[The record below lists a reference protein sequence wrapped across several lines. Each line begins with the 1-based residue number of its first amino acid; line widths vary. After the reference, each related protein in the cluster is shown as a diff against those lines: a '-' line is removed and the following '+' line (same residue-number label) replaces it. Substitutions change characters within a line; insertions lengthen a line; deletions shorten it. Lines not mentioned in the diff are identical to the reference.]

1 MKDYKVIFLF
11 CFILLI
17 SGCVTLRETRLPA
30 TYEGSY
36 GFPAYELFPPIDP
49 NWRFD
54 SKDKDMQS
62 LSFIN
67 ADNYTYIFCWLT
79 PVFKEYSEIRSEKD
93 IIDYFQNK
101 RLKELKLS
109 PDVILSEKS
118 IDRKEKN
125 INGLKYK
132 ILTFEYKI
140 EKDSYKNIIY
150 YATTHEDFMLTSSLF
165 IDKKYVRNK
174 ELEAQL
180 VSDLEGIIKNIKIKQ
195 PKKEDIIEL
204 RVYYA
209 YDNFIESADKKYLV
223 KKRKETKEKY
233 DIAVQEVQQWIE
245 LVNDNYRGYDMLGFL
260 YSYNDQ
266 LELFGEG
273 FDCNKAL
280 KQFNSSI
287 SIRNYYKNA
296 HLNLASLY
304 KNTGAIDKAIS
315 EYETLIKISPN
326 DDNVYYELGM
336 LYEKEKRDRKKARE
350 YYDKAIRYWGTGLAT
365 LEELKSKLKE
375 WKKEKPKED

>member
-1 MKDYKVIFLF
+1 MRYCKAIFLF
-11 CFILLI
+11 CFILLV

-30 TYEGSY
+30 THERSY
-36 GFPAYELFPPIDP
+36 SFSAYELFPPSDP
-49 NWRFD
+49 NWRFG
-54 SKDKDMQS
+54 SKDKDTQS

-79 PVFKEYSEIRSEKD
+79 PIFKEYSEIRSEKD

-101 RLKELKLS
+101 RLKELQLS
-109 PDVILSEKS
+109 PDIILSEKS
-118 IDRKEKN
+118 IGRKEKN
-125 INGLKYK
+125 INGIKYK
-132 ILTFEYKI
+132 TLSFEYKI

-150 YATTHEDFMLTSSLF
+150 YATTHKDFMLTLSLF
-165 IDKKYVRNK
+165 INQKYVHNK

-180 VSDLEGIIKNIKIKQ
+180 VSDLEEIIENIRIKE
-195 PKKEDIIEL
+195 PKKEDVAEL

-209 YDNFIESADKKYLV
+209 YDNFIESADKKYLAT
-223 KKRKETKEKY
+223 KRKETKEKY
-233 DIAVQEVQQWIE
+233 DIAVLEVQKWIG
-245 LVNDNYRGYDMLGFL
+245 LINDNYRGYDMLGFL
-260 YSYNDQ
+260 YNYNDK

-273 FDCNKAL
+273 FDHNKAL

-287 SIRNYYKNA
+287 SIRKYYKNA
-296 HLNLASLY
+296 HFNLASLY
-304 KNTGAIDKAIS
+304 KNTGNIDAAIS
-315 EYETLIKISPN
+315 EYEMLSKISPN

-350 YYDKAIRYWGTGLAT
+350 YYEKAIRYWGTGIAT

-375 WKKEKPKED
+375 WKKP